1 MSTKKKTWTG
11 QEKLAIVL
19 QGLRGNCRISELCN
33 EHGITQGMFYRWRD
47 QLLNDGAKL
56 FAHGGVLGCA
66 AIYGG
71 LYTLETA
78 WDHLTQP
85 QAQGNDWRADHGTKK
100 NDWD

>member
-47 QLLNDGAKL
+47 QLLND
-56 FAHGGVLGCA
+56 
-66 AIYGG
+66 
-71 LYTLETA
+71 
-78 WDHLTQP
+78 
-85 QAQGNDWRADHGTKK
+85 
-100 NDWD
+100 